1 MVPRRFP
8 PGALST
14 ARALC
19 VAALLVAA
27 AGCVSP
33 APRAPARP
41 PAPSGLTPTACER
54 YALLTGKPPDVGS
67 PAAAAENLR
76 WGELAPES
84 CPDAGRL
91 DDSPPGLRRR

>member
-1 MVPRRFP
+1 VPRRFP
-8 PGALST
+8 PGAASA
-14 ARALC
+14 ARALR
-19 VAALLVAA
+19 VAALLLAA
-27 AGCVSP
+27 AGCASP
-33 APRAPARP
+33 APRAAVPP

-76 WGELAPES
+76 WGALSPES

-91 DDSPPGLRRR
+91 DDSPPGMRRR